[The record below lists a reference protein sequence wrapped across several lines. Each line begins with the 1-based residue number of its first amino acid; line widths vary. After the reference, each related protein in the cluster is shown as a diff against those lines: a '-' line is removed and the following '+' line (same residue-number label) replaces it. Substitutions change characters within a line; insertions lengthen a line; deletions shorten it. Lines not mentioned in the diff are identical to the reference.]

1 MPPVDL
7 RTALTPRDGQLSVD
21 GAGLGSDRIT
31 AVFTG
36 LLPGGVLRLNPASA
50 QPGRFALDGSD
61 VDAVQVTGTL
71 VPEVLGVAQLSVNA
85 WFFLV
90 GGVADVFATLTGV
103 PDPWSP
109 PVSFPA
115 TAGSALAGARFGDCT
130 FKVDSRPRPGLGPE
144 FDAVLQ
150 DDPGTGKPAATLV
163 TAPAPRAGLSLS
175 AQLDLGSLDE
185 TLADFVQIG
194 APVPT
199 VTLPMSGNIEVVGD
213 RPRMWLRTTTP
224 VASFTFQS
232 LSLSVDYEILTAP
245 VRDATQ
251 AVVQEV
257 RERLVTTLK
266 YQAESGPL
274 SLPLAAAFDPDSL
287 AGGVT
292 LSTVPETG
300 DLLSLQTLAGLI
312 PADVGSALS
321 AIPQLGQLTLTG
333 FALEVTGWPV
343 RVASAR
349 VQLSAPGKWPIVP
362 DLVEFDGLG
371 LDLTVTQAGDS
382 WELLPVVTADFE
394 LAHGRLTGA
403 VDLAAQSWLCV
414 LKDDSVI
421 DIQGLIEDKLQL
433 SGALPPNVPADFEVT
448 RFEIRGDEAAGTH
461 TVDVATSLGW
471 QLDIGAAHLMIEG
484 FFVTLEY
491 AGDGGPTGTLGGTM
505 VIGPVTVTVTA
516 AYEQDGL
523 TFEVTAYDLPLT
535 QLVADILGDQGLK
548 DQLPDV
554 NFALLDLSVTWG
566 TGEFSVQARGDIDWK
581 PPFGV
586 TGLSLRN
593 LAIDVSRGVLG
604 ADGKQPVKASL
615 SGNLQLTADQPYV
628 LMVTADLESGGG
640 GLRFTGATPSDGP
653 PIPIGQLINGLAK
666 RFGDGVT
673 LPGALTGLEIKKLA
687 VTIDTAK
694 KSFGFELQ
702 TSFPIEGG
710 KEVAASIT
718 IDLTQVDGKYTGT
731 FGGRVT
737 VGALEFDLHF
747 AKTPEVMFCV
757 ATYQHLA
764 AAGQPASIR
773 VRDIVAD
780 LSADVADLIPADLEI
795 DIKDVILALGW
806 TEAGTRCL
814 FGLDVGARL
823 ALSGLPLVGQ
833 EFGADSTAGIDNL
846 RLLVATGDLRRSDV
860 ATINSLIPAGIAG
873 IPMPPP
879 PTAPPQAAAALP
891 QGAPAPSQGAAAPS
905 QGAPALPQAAAGT
918 GGQTGPG
925 TEDDV
930 VLTSGPL
937 VSATLAFG
945 DASQTLALP
954 VSATTPARSTGT
966 GTGTGGTT
974 GAATPADGTK
984 WFTVQR
990 TFGPVHLARVGVQ
1003 YRDSVLWFMLDAALS
1018 ALGLTLSLDGLGVGS
1033 PITSFDPRFTLRGL
1047 GVDYRNAA
1055 VEIGAAFLHTTV
1067 TDAQGRTYD
1076 EYDGAAVL
1084 KAQGLTLSAIGS
1096 YAYLDG
1102 HPSLFVY
1109 AVLEYPLGG
1118 PAFFFVTGLAAGF
1131 GYNRDLIVPPIDQVA
1146 QFPLVSEATKGAA
1159 PAPPPAK
1166 DSPSPSPAER
1176 VGAELALLR
1185 NYIPPSTGSYFLAV
1199 GIRFTSF
1206 QMVDSFV
1213 LLTVLLGNRVEV
1225 NVLGLSTLVAPV
1237 AVAGQEAIPPL
1248 AVIQMAVKASFVP
1261 DEGFLG
1267 VAAQLTAASYVLAK
1281 DCHLTGGFAF
1291 WCWFPTPIGT
1301 PPTAGD
1307 FVLTLGGYHPDFPVP
1322 AHYPRVPRVGVN
1334 WKVSDQLAVKG
1345 ELYFALTPAALMAGV
1360 LVDATWDG
1368 GDLQAW
1374 FHAGADFIVAWK
1386 PYHYDAHAFATLRVS
1401 YRFELFGTHEIRV
1414 DASADLHLWGP
1425 EFSGRATIK
1434 VSVIEF
1440 DITFGA
1446 GAVTAPDPI
1455 GWAEFRGSFLPAPAS
1470 DTDNAIPCCSISVT
1484 DGLVRAADPGTGA
1497 PPGLGVV
1504 NPKQFA
1510 LTAGSVIPSTAA
1522 FTGTQVDV
1530 GALALNR
1537 VGVAPMAVVPGALTS
1552 ELTIKILLDD
1562 GAHAEDQFSFTPI
1575 VKPVPAALWG
1585 SALTPDLNAEPFV
1598 ERSLAGFTITPHE
1611 DAEPAA
1617 GTTVQRDDW
1626 QYADGPVT
1634 PAYQWEP
1641 APGDELTGPQ
1651 ATADSVRST
1660 IDADGPEHARAR
1672 LLAALGID
1680 TLIAVEPS
1688 IADEFITT

>member
-1 MPPVDL
+1 MPPTDL
-7 RTALTPRDGQLSVD
+7 HTVLTPRDGQLSVD

-36 LLPGGVLRLNPASA
+36 LLPGAVLQLNPASA
-50 QPGRFALDGSD
+50 QPGRFPLDGTD
-61 VDAVQVTGTL
+61 VDAVHVTGTL
-71 VPEVLGVAQLSVNA
+71 VPDVLGVSGLAVDA

-90 GGVADVFATLTGV
+90 DGVADVVATLTGV

-115 TAGSALAGARFGDCT
+115 TAGSALADATFRGCT
-130 FKVDSRPRPGLGPE
+130 FTVDSRPRPALGPA
-144 FDAVLQ
+144 FDAALRG
-150 DDPGTGKPAATLV
+150 DPGAGEPV
-163 TAPAPRAGLSLS
+163 TSPAPRTGLSLS
-175 AQLDLGSLDE
+175 AQLDLGGLDS
-185 TLADFVQIG
+185 TLAEFLQTGDAVQ
-194 APVPT
+194 A
-199 VTLPMSGNIEVVGD
+199 VTLPVAGAIEVVGD
-213 RPRMWLRTTTP
+213 RPRMWLRTTSP
-224 VASFTFQS
+224 IASFTFQS
-232 LSLSVDYEILTAP
+232 LSLTVSGEILTAP
-245 VRDATQ
+245 VRDTTA
-251 AVVQEV
+251 AVVQQV
-257 RERLVTTLK
+257 RERLVTTLT
-266 YQAESGPL
+266 YQGESGPL
-274 SLPLAAAFDPDSL
+274 SLPLAAAFEPESL

-292 LSTVPETG
+292 LSTDPMAG
-300 DLLSLQTLAGLI
+300 NPLSLQTLAGLM
-312 PADVGSALS
+312 PGDVAGSLS
-321 AIPQLGQLTLTG
+321 AIPKLGQLSLTG

-343 RVASAR
+343 KFASAR
-349 VQLSAPGKWPIVP
+349 AQVSAPGPWPIVP
-362 DLVEFDGLG
+362 GLVEFGGLG
-371 LDLTVTQAGDS
+371 LDLTVTQAGGG
-382 WELLPVVTADFE
+382 WELRPVVTASFE
-394 LAHGRLTGA
+394 LADGRLSGA
-403 VDLAAQSWLCV
+403 FDLAAQSWLCA
-414 LKDDSVI
+414 LEDDSSI
-421 DIQGLIEDKLQL
+421 DIQGLFEDKLQL
-433 SGALPPNVPADFEVT
+433 RGVLPPDVPDRFDVT
-448 RFEIRGDEAAGTH
+448 RFEIRGDATAGTH
-461 TVDVATSLGW
+461 AVDVATSLNWPLTVGSTT
-471 QLDIGAAHLMIEG
+471 LTLEG
-484 FFVTLEY
+484 FFVTIEY
-491 AGDGGPTGTLGGTM
+491 AGDGGPTGTLGGT
-505 VIGPVTVTVTA
+505 IKIDPVTVTVTA
-516 AYEQDGL
+516 AYDQAGL
-523 TFEVTAYDLPLT
+523 TFEVAAYDLPLT
-535 QLVADILGDQGLK
+535 QLVADILGDERLT
-548 DQLPDV
+548 DQLPAV
-554 NFALLDLSVTWG
+554 NFALLDLTVTPG
-566 TGEFSVQARGDIDWK
+566 TGAFSVRARGDVDWS

-586 TGLSLRN
+586 PDLALRN
-593 LAIDVSRGVLG
+593 LAIDVTRPAPGTGG
-604 ADGKQPVKASL
+604 AQPVTASL
-615 SGNLQLTADQPYV
+615 RGDLQLTADQPYV
-628 LMVTADLESGGG
+628 LNVAADLTSGGG
-640 GLRFTGATPSDGP
+640 GLRFTGATTPGQ
-653 PIPIGQLINGLAK
+653 PIPIGRLIDDLAS
-666 RFGDGVT
+666 RFGNDVT
-673 LPGALTGLEIKKLA
+673 LPGALAGLEIKDLS

-694 KSFGFELQ
+694 DKKSFSFEVK

-710 KEVAASIT
+710 KTVDAMIT
-718 IDLTQVDGKYTGT
+718 IDLTQVGGKYTGT

-737 VGALEFDLHF
+737 IGTLAFDLHF
-747 AKTPEVMFCV
+747 SRSATVTFCV

-764 AAGQPASIR
+764 AGAPGGQPASIR
-773 VRDIVAD
+773 VRDVVAHLSDSVAD
-780 LSADVADLIPADLEI
+780 LVPADLEI
-795 DIKDVILALGW
+795 DIKDVVLALGR
-806 TEAGTRCL
+806 TDAGTRCL

-833 EFGADSTAGIDNL
+833 ELGTDSTAAIDDL

-860 ATINSLIPAGIAG
+860 TVINGMLPAGIAA
-873 IPMPPP
+873 IPLP
-879 PTAPPQAAAALP
+879 PT
-891 QGAPAPSQGAAAPS
+891 
-905 QGAPALPQAAAGT
+905 AAGT
-918 GGQTGPG
+918 GGQADAGPG
-925 TEDDV
+925 ADV
-930 VLTSGPL
+930 VLASGPT
-937 VSATLAFG
+937 VSATLSFG
-945 DASQTLALP
+945 DTSQPLALP
-954 VSATTPARSTGT
+954 VSAARPAGGP
-966 GTGTGGTT
+966 GTGTGGTAGT
-974 GAATPADGTK
+974 AAPSDGTK

-1003 YRDSVLWFMLDAALS
+1003 YRDSVLWFLLDAALS
-1018 ALGLTLSLDGLGVGS
+1018 ALGLTLSLDGLGAGS

-1146 QFPLVSEATKGAA
+1146 RFPLVSEATKGAA

-1166 DSPSPSPAER
+1166 DSLAPSPAER
-1176 VGAELALLR
+1176 VGQELALLR
-1185 NYIPPSTGSYFLAV
+1185 DYIPPATGSYFLAV

-1206 QMVDSFV
+1206 KMVDSFV

-1237 AVAGQEAIPPL
+1237 AVPGQEAIPPL

-1291 WCWFPTPIGT
+1291 WCWFPTPSGT
-1301 PPTAGD
+1301 PPTVGD
-1307 FVLTLGGYHPDFPVP
+1307 FVLTLGGYHPDFRVP

-1345 ELYFALTPAALMAGV
+1345 EMYFALTPAALMAGV

-1414 DASADLHLWGP
+1414 DAHADLHLWGP

-1455 GWAEFRGSFLPAPAS
+1455 GWAEFRASFLPAPVS
-1470 DTDNAIPCCSISVT
+1470 DTDHAIPCCSISVT
-1484 DGLVRAADPGTGA
+1484 DGLVRAANPGTDGTGA

-1504 NPKQFA
+1504 NPRQFA

-1522 FTGTQVDV
+1522 FTGTEVDV

-1537 VGVAPMAVVPGALTS
+1537 VGVAPMAVAPGALTS
-1552 ELTIKILLDD
+1552 ELTIEISL
-1562 GAHAEDQFSFTPI
+1562 GGTRAEDQFRFTPV

-1585 SALTPDLNAEPFV
+1585 TALTPDLNAEPFV

-1611 DAEPAA
+1611 DTEPAA

-1626 QYADGPVT
+1626 QYADGLVT
-1634 PAYQWEP
+1634 PTYQWEP
-1641 APGDELTGPQ
+1641 APGDQLTGPQ
-1651 ATADSVRST
+1651 ATAGSVRSS
-1660 IDADGPEHARAR
+1660 IDADGPQAARTH

-1680 TLIAVEPS
+1680 IPVAVEPS
-1688 IADEFITT
+1688 VADEFITA